1 MGKGKNFFSGLT
13 LFYVLFYSLTPPL
26 FYTYPYIP
34 LTRYPIT
41 FSSMATYK
49 PTLEHDGTAYT
60 GWQRQTFDSPH
71 TLWYPFTRQTK

>member
-13 LFYVLFYSLTPPL
+13 LFLYRSIPLPHPSSLRT
-26 FYTYPYIP
+26 P

-41 FSSMATYK
+41 FSSIATYK

-71 TLWYPFTRQTK
+71 TLWYPFIRQSK